1 MSTLPLD
8 NIRPRLS
15 APSFFKRGVLWIAT
29 FTAIGVLIYS
39 GTAWLWLRPVLHK
52 TLINKYAGE
61 YKYDPLWVM
70 SIIRVESRFAPS
82 AHSSRGA
89 LGLMQLLPST
99 AGSWRRKSASVI
111 LRMMI

>member
-1 MSTLPLD
+1 PLD
-8 NIRPRLS
+8 NIHPRMS
-15 APSFFKRGVLWIAT
+15 APSFFKRGL
-29 FTAIGVLIYS
+29 FAILALAAVGALVYS

-61 YKYDPLWVM
+61 YKFDPLWVM
-70 SIIRVESRFAPS
+70 SIIRVESRFAAS

-99 AGSWRRKSASVI
+99 ARELAPELG
-111 LRMMI
+111 LRHFK